1 MKKQTRLLDNS
12 LLLVWVGI
20 IVVSFVISF
29 QMTSIGVDATYF
41 LGNSRMIIDGLIPL
55 KDFPIAYPPLSF
67 YIMSGA
73 MTVLGDEVVTIK
85 FIMNTLLLFDSI
97 LLYLICIRNSIP
109 QKLSFIGMIL
119 FLCLCLLFEGWLYVL
134 EPFVLLF
141 GLASILLVFYDK
153 IISLF
158 FSGLF
163 CFCAF
168 ACKQYGIGFIFLVIL
183 GCFLTRGDLK
193 KKIQGILYVIGGF
206 ILGLVVFFASYY
218 FVGLTPSM
226 VLEQL
231 AGEGYEFKGLG
242 SIMMFAFK
250 LLIFFPAIIAVLVYL
265 AFRNKLISN
274 NPLLLISICGF
285 GGFFLQ
291 GLVREYD
298 HYYQLMAPFIV
309 FMTLICVNDVI
320 NSCQKRWQVLV
331 IIAIVA
337 LSPFAGLAHL
347 NKINLSSN
355 DFEIVNQYAKN
366 VEAIVPRGSKNV
378 YSIRKMIMVSYINEY
393 TPPMIKQ
400 YGLLGGV
407 AYSKSDKLKELSVS
421 DYCILQ
427 DKAWENQWDCPPE
440 LLDYLGKNFKVHKV
454 HNEIDNSY
462 IYVCT
467 RK

>member
-1 MKKQTRLLDNS
+1 MRKGTKLIDNS
-12 LLLVWVGI
+12 LFFMWVGI
-20 IVVSFVISF
+20 IVVSFIISF

-41 LGNSRMIIDGLIPL
+41 LGNSRLIIDGYIPL

-73 MTVLGDEVVTIK
+73 MTVFGDEVATIK
-85 FIMNTLLLFDSI
+85 VIMDIILLFDSI
-97 LLYLICIRNSIP
+97 LLYFICLRNSIP
-109 QKLSFIGMIL
+109 QKLSFFGAVL
-119 FLCLCLLFEGWLYVL
+119 FLCLCLLFEGYLYVL

-153 IISLF
+153 TISLF
-158 FSGLF
+158 ISGLL
-163 CFCAF
+163 CFSAF
-168 ACKQYGIGFIFLVIL
+168 ACKQYGIGFVFLVIL
-183 GCFLTRGDLK
+183 GCFLTRRNK
-193 KKIQGILYVIGGF
+193 KTKIFGALHVLCGF
-206 ILGLVVFFASYY
+206 ILGLAVFFTFYL
-218 FVGLTPSM
+218 FVGLTPSL
-226 VLEQL
+226 VLQQL
-231 AGEGYEFKGLG
+231 AGEGYEFKGLS

-250 LLIFFPAIIAVLVYL
+250 LLIYFPAIIAVLIYL
-265 AFRNKLISN
+265 AFRYKIISN

-320 NSCQKRWQVLV
+320 KTRQKRWQVLV

-337 LSPFAGLAHL
+337 FSPFVGLAHL

-355 DFEIVNQYAKN
+355 DYEIVNQYAKN

-378 YSIRKMIMVSYINEY
+378 YTIRKMIMISYINDY
-393 TPPMIKQ
+393 TPPMIKE

-407 AYSKSDKLKELSVS
+407 VYNKSDKLKELSAS
-421 DYCILQ
+421 DYCIIQ
-427 DKAWENQWDCPPE
+427 DNAWEDQWDCPPE
-440 LLDYLGKNFKVHKV
+440 LLSYLNKNFNVHKV

-462 IYVCT
+462 IYVYK